1 MTKSLALTCLLSTT
15 ITAALATQPVRR
27 ILVSDRDGKISSV
40 ALDSLGLSRPGGGE
54 MHCPYQAPQ
63 RATRSFHTISE
74 DGLGRLGQTALGTLP
89 SIGKQ
94 RIPVV
99 LVEFADISFNE
110 KSTIEGFNQQ
120 FNAPGY
126 RQNKSSR
133 GSVRDYFVD
142 QSYGRF
148 TPEFDVL
155 GKVRLSR
162 PRSFYG
168 ANIGN
173 SKNGN
178 IYEFYNEALDL
189 AQKQGMNFTPFVN
202 GNAVP
207 LVVFIFAG
215 EGEHNSKTRGSEDF
229 IWAHYKAEYT
239 RVNGVAFNSY
249 FVGNELTPV
258 YKRENGQVVMQ
269 DGYPVVDHVSLDGIG
284 VLCHEL
290 GHALGLPDF
299 YSTSGSPL
307 DYQTPDLLD
316 VMDYGQYWNDGYAP
330 MGYSAYERACLGWL
344 QPEELKVANGQLTI
358 ASLSQS
364 SSTHPKAYLLRN
376 PDRSAEYYILE
387 NRQPSR
393 WFPKGIGQGMLFYHI
408 DYDADNWAL
417 NAVNTNQQHLRCSIV
432 RADGIWQSAAK
443 AKHLDEYRGDFFPGL
458 SEAKEFSVESTPRFF
473 WYKGTSRHRF
483 YGMRTN
489 EDSTMTFSYDDYS
502 VVGLPQ
508 SQAVTQDAE
517 TPLYDLSG
525 RRVSSP
531 LQPNQIYIG
540 GGKKRLSPSTR

>member
-1 MTKSLALTCLLSTT
+1 MTKSLALTCLF
-15 ITAALATQPVRR
+15 TAATTMAMATQPVRR
-27 ILVSDRDGKISSV
+27 ILVSGGDDKISSV
-40 ALDSLGLSRPGGGE
+40 SLDSLGFMRPGGGDFR
-54 MHCPYQAPQ
+54 CPYQAPR
-63 RATRSFHTISE
+63 RATRAFHTISE

-94 RIPVV
+94 LIPVV
-99 LVEFADISFNE
+99 LVEFADVSFDPN
-110 KSTIEGFNQQ
+110 STIQAYDRQ

-126 RQNKSSR
+126 RQNNKSR

-142 QSYGRF
+142 QSYGHF
-148 TPEFDVL
+148 TPEFEIL

-168 ANIGN
+168 ANVGN

-178 IYEFYNEALDL
+178 IYEFYNEALRL
-189 AQKQGMNFTPFVN
+189 AQTQGMNFQPFVK

-215 EGEHNSKTRGSEDF
+215 EGEHNSKTKGSEEF
-229 IWAHYKAEYT
+229 IWAHYKAEFT

-258 YKRENGQVVMQ
+258 YKRENGKVVMK
-269 DGYPVVDHVSLDGIG
+269 DGYPVVDRVVPDGIG

-299 YSTSGSPL
+299 YSTVGSPL
-307 DYQTPDLLD
+307 DYQTPDLFD

-344 QPEELKVANGQLTI
+344 KPEEMTVSNGNLTI
-358 ASLSQS
+358 SSLAKGASTQ
-364 SSTHPKAYLLRN
+364 PAAYLLRN
-376 PDRSAEYYILE
+376 PDRSAEYYIVE

-408 DYDADNWAL
+408 DYDSNSWDSNS
-417 NAVNTNQQHLRCSIV
+417 VNISKGHPRCSIV
-432 RADGIWQSAAK
+432 RADGTWQSAAT
-443 AKHLDEYRGDFFPGL
+443 AKKLEEYRGDFYPGL
-458 SEAKEFSVESTPRFF
+458 SEVKEFSVETTPRLS
-473 WYKGTSRHRF
+473 WYQGNSRHRF
-483 YGMRTN
+483 YGMRIN

-502 VVGLPQ
+502 VVRIRQQKVESSDVVSPI
-508 SQAVTQDAE
+508 
-517 TPLYDLSG
+517 YDLSG
-525 RRVSSP
+525 RRVVDL
-531 LQPNQIYIG
+531 LQQHQIYIR
-540 GGKKRLSPSTR
+540 GGKKTMPSLKR

>member
-1 MTKSLALTCLLSTT
+1 MIKTFALTCLFS
-15 ITAALATQPVRR
+15 ITMTGAFATQPVRR
-27 ILVSDRDGKISSV
+27 ILVSDGDGKISSV

-54 MHCPYQAPQ
+54 VRCPYQAPQ

-99 LVEFADISFNE
+99 MVEFADVSFQE
-110 KSTIEGFNQQ
+110 SSTSEGFNRQ
-120 FNAPGY
+120 FNERGY

-148 TPEFDVL
+148 IPEFQIL

-168 ANIGN
+168 ANVGN
-173 SKNGN
+173 SKNAH

-189 AQKQGMNFTPFVN
+189 AQKQGMNFRPFVN

-215 EGEHNSKTRGSEDF
+215 EGEHNSKTKGSEDF

-239 RVNGVAFNSY
+239 RINGVAFNSY

-258 YKRENGQVVMQ
+258 YKRENGQVVMK
-269 DGYPVVDHVSLDGIG
+269 DGYPVVDHVALDGIG

-307 DYQTPDLLD
+307 DYQTPDLFD

-344 QPEELKVANGQLTI
+344 KLEELTVSNGNMTI
-358 ASLSQS
+358 GSLAKG
-364 SSTHPKAYLLRN
+364 SSTHPAAYLLRN

-393 WFPKGIGQGMLFYHI
+393 WFPKSIGQGMLFYHI
-408 DYDADNWAL
+408 DYDADSWAI
-417 NAVNTNQQHLRCSIV
+417 NAVNTNKQHLRCSII
-432 RADGIWQSAAK
+432 RADGVWQSAAN
-443 AKHLDEYRGDFFPGL
+443 AKKLEEYRGDFFPGL
-458 SEAKEFSVESTPRFF
+458 SEAKEFSVESKPRFF
-473 WYKGTSRHRF
+473 WYKGTSLHRF

-502 VVGLPQ
+502 VVGVQ
-508 SQAVTQDAE
+508 KSKAVTGNVVA
-517 TPLYDLSG
+517 PVYDLSG
-525 RRVSSP
+525 HRVLER
-531 LQPNQIYIG
+531 LQPNQLYIR
-540 GGKKRLSPSTR
+540 GGKKHLSPSAR